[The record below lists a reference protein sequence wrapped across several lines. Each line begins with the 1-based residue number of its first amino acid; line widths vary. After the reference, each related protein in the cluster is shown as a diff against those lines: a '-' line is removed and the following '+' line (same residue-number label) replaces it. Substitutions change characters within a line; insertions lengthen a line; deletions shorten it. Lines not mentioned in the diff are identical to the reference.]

1 MEGFKIIILEGSYA
15 ANKIKHC
22 IRPNDMTGKSAEIIL
37 RQIH

>member
-1 MEGFKIIILEGSYA
+1 MEGKIILILEGGYA

-37 RQIH
+37 R